1 MEEATGWL
9 IPTSIFLLAF
19 LFLSKFIIAKRQA
32 THKNLPPSPP
42 ALPFIGHLH
51 LIKEPL
57 HQSLHKLTHKYGHM
71 VFLYLG
77 TRKVL
82 VVSSPSAVEECLT
95 KNDIAFANRP
105 QTLVGKYLNYNNT
118 TLGFSSYGDHW
129 RNLRRL
135 TTVELFSHNRLAM
148 FARVREEEVQLL
160 VRQLFEGCRG
170 QQSMSKVELRYI
182 CKFHFYSQMLV
193 ISMLC

>member
-9 IPTSIFLLAF
+9 IPTSVFLLAF

-42 ALPFIGHLH
+42 ALPLIGHLH

-57 HQSLHKLTHKYGHM
+57 HQSLHKLTQKYGHM

-95 KNDIAFANRP
+95 RNDIAFANRP

-118 TLGFSSYGDHW
+118 TLGFSSYGDHCPLAQPTAVNN
-129 RNLRRL
+129 RGVVLCQSPCHVCESSRGRGA
-135 TTVELFSHNRLAM
+135 TVGEATF
-148 FARVREEEVQLL
+148 
-160 VRQLFEGCRG
+160 
-170 QQSMSKVELRYI
+170 
-182 CKFHFYSQMLV
+182 
-193 ISMLC
+193 